1 MIKNRI
7 IAALCALSML
17 SGIALSAAGLAPNEL
32 VSDTVELYEATS
44 SEKVQNVVYK
54 YLTEELELTP
64 AAAAGIMGNI
74 MIECTFDPTAL
85 AMDTNG
91 LYSFGRMMWN
101 GPRFEALKK
110 WCAENGYEK
119 EDP

>member
-44 SEKVQNVVYK
+44 NEKVQNVV
-54 YLTEELELTP
+54 
-64 AAAAGIMGNI
+64 
-74 MIECTFDPTAL
+74 
-85 AMDTNG
+85 
-91 LYSFGRMMWN
+91 
-101 GPRFEALKK
+101 
-110 WCAENGYEK
+110 
-119 EDP
+119 